1 MVAGPVNRS
10 RDILESDSSRNAAAR
25 STPMRK
31 GSWREPIVR
40 SSSQSRHRK

>member
-1 MVAGPVNRS
+1 MVEGPVNKS
-10 RDILESDSSRNAAAR
+10 RDILESDSARSATAR

-31 GSWREPIVR
+31 GSWRELIVR